1 MVDAA
6 CLAVGPAG
14 HSGVT
19 AATVRISEDKVRDL
33 QMWSRGWYYRL
44 ATGWV
49 IIYNCTYYG
58 NDLYVL
64 MLVTW
69 GSAMGIPS
77 MALCSFRKRKRAQA
91 CMQFEIIEAQC
102 YDVDPYK

>member
-1 MVDAA
+1 M
-6 CLAVGPAG
+6 
-14 HSGVT
+14 
-19 AATVRISEDKVRDL
+19 RISEDKVRDL

-58 NDLYVL
+58 NDVYVL
-64 MLVTW
+64 MLVTR

-77 MALCSFRKRKRAQA
+77 MALCSFRKRKRGQA

-102 YDVDPYK
+102 YNVYPYK